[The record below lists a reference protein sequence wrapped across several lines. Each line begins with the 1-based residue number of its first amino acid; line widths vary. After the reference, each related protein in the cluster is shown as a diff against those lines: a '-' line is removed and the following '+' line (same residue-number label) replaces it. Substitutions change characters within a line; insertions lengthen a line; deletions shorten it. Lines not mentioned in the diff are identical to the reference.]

1 MKMIPPVPVDL
12 LICADRKVAADH
24 EAGLPSDPTVSVVSA
39 LHGKCDPEEMIAI
52 ERRLIAL
59 ANLVTDGDGKAW
71 TINVDGKDYTLV
83 AGALIRAAATAPL
96 AEKKTLGDL
105 RFGPEILDIA
115 LQHVEP
121 DGSA

>member
-1 MKMIPPVPVDL
+1 MKMIPPVQLDL
-12 LICADRKVAADH
+12 LLRADRKVAADH
-24 EAGLPSDPTVSVVSA
+24 EAGLPPDTTVSVVSA

-59 ANLVTDGDGKAW
+59 ANFVADGDGKSW
-71 TINVDGKDYTLV
+71 TISVDGKDYTLV

-96 AEKKTLGDL
+96 AEKETLGDL
-105 RFGPEILDIA
+105 RFGPEILEIA
-115 LQHVEP
+115 LQNAEP

>member
-1 MKMIPPVPVDL
+1 MKMIPPVAVDL
-12 LICADRKVAADH
+12 LMCADRKVAADR
-24 EAGLPSDPTVSVVSA
+24 EAGLPPDPTVSVVSA
-39 LHGKCDPEEMIAI
+39 LHGKCDLEEMIAI

-71 TINVDGKDYTLV
+71 TINVDGEDYTLV
-83 AGALIRAAATAPL
+83 AGALFRAAATAPL
-96 AEKKTLGDL
+96 AQTKMLGDL

-115 LQHVEP
+115 LQNVEP

>member
-59 ANLVTDGDGKAW
+59 ANLVTDGDGKARRPGGGRLRASPPSEVMSKPRVVAS
-71 TINVDGKDYTLV
+71 TGKE
-83 AGALIRAAATAPL
+83 RAA
-96 AEKKTLGDL
+96 
-105 RFGPEILDIA
+105 
-115 LQHVEP
+115 
-121 DGSA
+121 